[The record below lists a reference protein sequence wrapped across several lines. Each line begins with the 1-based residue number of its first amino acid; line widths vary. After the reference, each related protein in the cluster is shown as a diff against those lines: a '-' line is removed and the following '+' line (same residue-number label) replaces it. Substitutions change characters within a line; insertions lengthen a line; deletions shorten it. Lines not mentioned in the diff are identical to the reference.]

1 MEPVQAN
8 KGNHKD
14 ESCSHQ
20 NNVPIPNLI
29 ENNSTTQTYE
39 VLICCL
45 FLFTVLSSIYVANI
59 LYLVDDVCI
68 SYWLLPFVLFI
79 CFILFKFFQL
89 LCNRKVLIC
98 DHLFIYFF
106 IITLQWKNIFS
117 LFYRGAFQCLI
128 LLFPFRFG

>member
-45 FLFTVLSSIYVANI
+45 FLFIVLSSIYVANI

-68 SYWLLPFVLFI
+68 FYTVFHIGCFLLFYLSVLYDLNSSNFCAIVRSSYAAIFLYIYLL
-79 CFILFKFFQL
+79 L
-89 LCNRKVLIC
+89 LCNGRISLVYSIEV
-98 DHLFIYFF
+98 H
-106 IITLQWKNIFS
+106 FS
-117 LFYRGAFQCLI
+117 A
-128 LLFPFRFG
+128 

>member
-59 LYLVDDVCI
+59 LHLVDDVCI
-68 SYWLLPFVLFI
+68 FYTIFHIGCFLLFYLSVLYYLNSSNFCAIVRSSYATIFLYISLL
-79 CFILFKFFQL
+79 L
-89 LCNRKVLIC
+89 LCNGRISLVYSIEV
-98 DHLFIYFF
+98 H
-106 IITLQWKNIFS
+106 FS
-117 LFYRGAFQCLI
+117 A
-128 LLFPFRFG
+128 